1 MRSVRGFVVL
11 VSIAVIA
18 AACTGTTSTADGTG
32 PPVSGSPAATG
43 LDKLQHLIF
52 IVQENRSFDQYFGTY
67 PGADGIPTNP
77 DGSFSVCVV
86 DKIMGGQ
93 CVPPY
98 VTRSIDQE
106 GGPHNHVASVRD
118 VDGGKMDGFIDSLP
132 PRPTKCWTTPTLPD
146 CNVQLGPEGQ
156 PDVMST
162 QRRAAIP
169 NYWAYADHY
178 TLQDHMFAPVDSWT
192 LSSHLFLVS
201 EWSAACAN
209 PNDPMSCHSDIN
221 L

>member
-67 PGADGIPTNP
+67 PGADGIPTDSNGIPTVCNP
-77 DGSFSVCVV
+77 DPY
-86 DKIMGGQ
+86 DGQ
-93 CVPPY
+93 CVKPY
-98 VTRSIDQE
+98 HD
-106 GGPHNHVASVRD
+106 
-118 VDGGKMDGFIDSLP
+118 
-132 PRPTKCWTTPTLPD
+132 
-146 CNVQLGPEGQ
+146 
-156 PDVMST
+156 
-162 QRRAAIP
+162 
-169 NYWAYADHY
+169 
-178 TLQDHMFAPVDSWT
+178 
-192 LSSHLFLVS
+192 
-201 EWSAACAN
+201 
-209 PNDPMSCHSDIN
+209 PND